1 MEVPFTWGE
10 VNPASWA
17 TLDMMSM
24 STTLPP
30 LTLLPTLSAPT
41 YYCTEGGVWARG
53 MAHPYPYIV
62 ADPPRVEAPDPDLD
76 SGDFAN
82 LAKLGYAVAH
92 NTVSDEARALLE
104 TIKDRALGMWGTS
117 RWLDHFDL
125 LVNKDDVT
133 QALNDESLPRRYIS
147 KKLGKNVR
155 NLWSAEERQ
164 ILQDEFTAATED

>member
-1 MEVPFTWGE
+1 
-10 VNPASWA
+10 
-17 TLDMMSM
+17 MMSM
-24 STTLPP
+24 STTHPP
-30 LTLLPTLSAPT
+30 LAVLPTLSTPT
-41 YYCTEGGVWARG
+41 YYCTEGDVWARG
-53 MAHPYPYIV
+53 MAHPYPYIIAV
-62 ADPPRVEAPDPDLD
+62 PPRVDPPEADLD

-117 RWLDHFDL
+117 RWLDHFDV

-133 QALNDESLPRRYIS
+133 QALNDESLLRRYIS

-155 NLWSAEERQ
+155 NLWSAEERLT
-164 ILQDEFTAATED
+164 LQDEFAACTEDWGGLVPLYP